1 MYMGEII
8 SSNKRSASGFLNK
21 VEAMNE
27 VLETTRHVKERS
39 QQVTIDKQALA
50 DFSRKLIKDGIE
62 IPPWNYDYHFFDGGQ
77 DTVAYLL
84 VLDSINFCFWPKPG
98 ADKWE
103 VQYKS
108 ETLSGYYAL
117 AASLKK
123 ALDSGVPITRA
134 NYLAELPLGKLRQ
147 ILGGSGELQL
157 MEARAH
163 ILNELGE
170 FLIKEYDGEAYRL
183 VEAAENSAL
192 ILVRLLV
199 ENLPSFRDGAEYHGK
214 KIYFYKRAQIFVAD
228 LYGAFDG
235 KAWGNFK
242 DIDKLTAFADYKL
255 PQVLRHVGI
264 LQYSPSLEHKVDQGI
279 FLEAGTPEEIE
290 IRANTI
296 WAVELIRQKLRRV
309 GEDVRAFEIDWI
321 LWNLGQES
329 QFKAKPYHRTVT
341 TFY

>member
-1 MYMGEII
+1 MYTGEII
-8 SSNKRSASGFLNK
+8 SSIKRNVSGFRNK
-21 VEAMNE
+21 VETMNE

-39 QQVTIDKQALA
+39 QQVTIDEQVLA
-50 DFSRKLIKDGIE
+50 DFSRKLIEDGIE

-77 DTVAYLL
+77 ETVAYLL
-84 VLDSINFCFWPKPG
+84 ILDSINFCFWPKPG

-123 ALDSGVPITRA
+123 AIDSGVPITRA

-163 ILNELGE
+163 ILNELGA
-170 FLIKEYDGEAYRL
+170 FLIKEYNGEAYRL
-183 VEAAENSAL
+183 VEAAENLAL
-192 ILVRLLV
+192 NLVGLLV
-199 ENLPSFRDGAEYHGK
+199 ENLPSFRDVAEYYGK
-214 KIYFYKRAQIFVAD
+214 KIYFYKRAQIFAAD
-228 LYGAFDG
+228 LYGAFGG
-235 KAWGNFK
+235 KDWGYLK
-242 DIDKLTAFADYKL
+242 DINNLTAFADYKL

-264 LQYSPSLEHKVDQGI
+264 LQYSPSMEHKVDQGI
-279 FLEAGTPEEIE
+279 FLEAGSPGEIE
-290 IRANTI
+290 IRANII
-296 WAVELIRQKLRRV
+296 WAVELIRQELTQMGKKLR
-309 GEDVRAFEIDWI
+309 DFEIDWI

>member
-1 MYMGEII
+1 
-8 SSNKRSASGFLNK
+8 
-21 VEAMNE
+21 MNE

-50 DFSRKLIKDGIE
+50 VFSRKLIEDGIE
-62 IPPWNYDYHFFDGGQ
+62 IPSWNYDYHFFDGGHK
-77 DTVAYLL
+77 TFAYLL
-84 VLDSINFCFWPKPG
+84 ILDSINFCFWPKPE

-123 ALDSGVPITRA
+123 AVESGIPITDA
-134 NYLAELPLGKLRQ
+134 YYLAELTVDTLKRIVGGK
-147 ILGGSGELQL
+147 GDLQL
-157 MEARAH
+157 MKERVR
-163 ILNELGE
+163 ILNELGA
-170 FLIKEYDGEAYRL
+170 FLIARYNGEAKKL

-192 ILVRLLV
+192 NLVKLLV
-199 ENLPSFRDGAEYHGK
+199 ENLPSFMDEAEYDGK
-214 KIYFYKRAQIFVAD
+214 TIYFYKRAQIFAAD
-228 LYGAFDG
+228 IYGAFAG
-235 KAWGNFK
+235 KDWGNFK
-242 DIDKLTAFADYKL
+242 DMDKLTAFADYKL

-264 LQYSPSLEHKVDQGI
+264 LQYSPSMEHKVDHGI
-279 FLEAGTPEEIE
+279 LLEAGSPEEIE

-296 WAVELIRQKLRRV
+296 WAVELIRQELTQMGKGLRS
-309 GEDVRAFEIDWI
+309 FEIDWI

-329 QFKAKPYHRTVT
+329 QFKAKPYHKTVT

>member
-1 MYMGEII
+1 MYTGDITV
-8 SSNKRSASGFLNK
+8 SSTRNTSEFFNR
-21 VEAMNE
+21 VETMNE
-27 VLETTRHVKERS
+27 VLDTTRHVKERS
-39 QQVTIDKQALA
+39 QQVTIDKQALVN
-50 DFSRKLIKDGIE
+50 FSRKLIKDGIE

-77 DTVAYLL
+77 ETVAYLL
-84 VLDSINFCFWPKPG
+84 ILDSINFCFWPKPG

-103 VQYKS
+103 IQYEP

-147 ILGGSGELQL
+147 ILGGKGDLHL
-157 MEARAH
+157 MEERVR

-199 ENLPSFRDGAEYHGK
+199 ENLPSFKDVAEYHGK
-214 KIYFYKRAQIFVAD
+214 KIYFYKRAQIFAAD
-228 LYGAFDG
+228 LYGAFGG
-235 KAWGNFK
+235 KDWGYFK
-242 DIDKLTAFADYKL
+242 DIDNLTAFADYKL
-255 PQVLRHVGI
+255 PQVLRHVDI
-264 LQYSPSLEHKVDQGI
+264 LRYEQALEHKVDQGI
-279 FLEAGTPEEIE
+279 FLEAGSPEETE

-296 WAVELIRQKLRRV
+296 WAVELIRQELTQMGKKL
-309 GEDVRAFEIDWI
+309 RAFEIDWI

-341 TFY
+341 IYY